1 MASGVI
7 SGGPRSKQHR
17 VFYQVQLDKGES
29 RWVPLDQF
37 RKAEL

>member
-1 MASGVI
+1 VVPGQNK
-7 SGGPRSKQHR
+7 RR

-29 RWVPLDQF
+29 RWAPLDQF